1 MRTRLLR
8 ALRLTFPPLWPIS
21 AVAVGCTGRITR
33 FPFLPWPV
41 APTQSPCGLRG
52 VACVRTDRPS
62 PKLLSFRIKNGPAWV
77 SPTDV
82 DMDSVA
88 KPARGCEEHAG
99 LPVAP
104 AGATA
109 PTGAESPALGQGFP
123 SPECPE
129 DGRRAAGRAESCPR
143 GQERRQR
150 RGGCVVS
157 AGWRRQLLGRWSPQ
171 PPRPLSLLSI
181 LRSREGGAQALMP
194 AQTAPALAS
203 SPTSILT
210 TLRQPPGKAWPLN
223 FTDEEKTFQKLA
235 HCPR

>member
-1 MRTRLLR
+1 M
-8 ALRLTFPPLWPIS
+8 
-21 AVAVGCTGRITR
+21 GQITR

-88 KPARGCEEHAG
+88 KPARGREEHAG

-109 PTGAESPALGQGFP
+109 PTRAESPALGQGFP
-123 SPECPE
+123 SPGCPE

-150 RGGCVVS
+150 RGGCAVS
-157 AGWRRQLLGRWSPQ
+157 EGWRRQLLAGGPHSPH
-171 PPRPLSLLSI
+171 
-181 LRSREGGAQALMP
+181 
-194 AQTAPALAS
+194 
-203 SPTSILT
+203 
-210 TLRQPPGKAWPLN
+210 
-223 FTDEEKTFQKLA
+223 A
-235 HCPR
+235 HCPSCLSCVAGGGGPGSHASTDSSSSRFLAHLHPHHSPPTPREGMAPQLYR